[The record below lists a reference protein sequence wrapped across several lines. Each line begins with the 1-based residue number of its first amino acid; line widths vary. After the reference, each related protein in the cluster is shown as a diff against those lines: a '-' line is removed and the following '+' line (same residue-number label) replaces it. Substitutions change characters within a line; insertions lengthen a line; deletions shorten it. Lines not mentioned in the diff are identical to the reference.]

1 MNSKLRLSPAPHLRS
16 GESIER
22 IMYWVVIAL
31 LPALAW
37 SIYVFGLPALKVIL
51 ITTVT
56 AVVVEYIIQ
65 RTQKMRMSYLDGS
78 AIITGLLLA
87 MNLPSSAPWWMCI
100 LGAVI
105 AIGLGKMVFGGLGNN
120 IFNPALVARVVLFI
134 SFPVQMTHWPL
145 PFATDAVSSATPL
158 GVLGT
163 SGALKAMETFPLMDM
178 FLGRIGGCLG
188 EVSALMLILG
198 GLILLFK
205 GYIKWDIPVSFIAT
219 TAIIVY
225 IINLIN
231 PGQTASVP
239 FHLLSG
245 GLMIG
250 AIFMATDM
258 VTSPLTTK
266 GRLVF
271 GFGCG
276 LLTALIRVYG
286 SFPEGVSF
294 AILLMNAM
302 TPTIDRYFRP
312 RIYGT
317 GRRK

>member
-1 MNSKLRLSPAPHLRS
+1 MKLRLSPAPHLRS
-16 GESIER
+16 GESIEK

-37 SIYVFGLPALKVIL
+37 SVYVFGFPALRVIL
-51 ITTVT
+51 ITTAT
-56 AVVVEYIIQ
+56 TIAVEYIIQ
-65 RTQKMRMSYLDGS
+65 KTQKMRLSCFDGS

-87 MNLPSSAPWWMCI
+87 MNLPSSAPWWMCVVGG
-100 LGAVI
+100 LI
-105 AIGLGKMVFGGLGNN
+105 AIGIGKMVFGGLGNN

-134 SFPVQMTHWPL
+134 SFPVQMTHWPVPL
-145 PFATDAVSSATPL
+145 ATDAISSATPL
-158 GVLGT
+158 GLLGT
-163 SGALKAMETFPLMDM
+163 SGAIKAMESFPLMDM
-178 FLGRIGGCLG
+178 FMGRIGGSLG
-188 EVSALMLILG
+188 EVSALMLIIG
-198 GLILLFK
+198 GLILLTK
-205 GYIKWDIPVSFIAT
+205 GYIKWDIPVSFIGT
-219 TAIIVY
+219 TALMVY

-276 LLTALIRVYG
+276 LITVLIRIYG

-302 TPTIDRYFRP
+302 TPTIDRYIRP
-312 RIYGT
+312 RVYGT
-317 GRRK
+317 GRAK